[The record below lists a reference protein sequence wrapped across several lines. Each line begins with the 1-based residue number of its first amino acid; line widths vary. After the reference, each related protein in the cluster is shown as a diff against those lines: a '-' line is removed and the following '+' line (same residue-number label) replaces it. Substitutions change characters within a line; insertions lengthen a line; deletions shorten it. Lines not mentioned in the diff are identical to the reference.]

1 MKELEIKESITRE
14 RETMYIV
21 VLTIFLSLQLKD
33 PKLWLFIPL
42 IVLLFLI
49 SLVIKRLIDRNPRLI
64 IDKIGIHDKRKQKV
78 YRWDN
83 IRDVEANFNSSRSF
97 KLTIKCKD
105 TIENID
111 LTNLNTSPKEI
122 DESVS
127 FFSDKKIKTGNDKFK
142 MEVERILKNN
152 DSVVE
157 IMMLFSKYKSH
168 ILWIGLP
175 LFFGGVALSIYL
187 QTQLTFPYVFAIG
200 FLMTGIIL
208 FAFLHLSEKRYKEK
222 TEIQNLTEREYKLI
236 SIKYEL
242 KLPENKNRAIIGYIA
257 FGVLMIG
264 IFIISYF
271 AST

>member
-1 MKELEIKESITRE
+1 
-14 RETMYIV
+14 MYIV

-33 PKLWLFIPL
+33 PKLWLLIPL

-64 IDKIGIHDKRKQKV
+64 IDEIGIHDRRKQKV
-78 YRWDN
+78 YKWDS

-111 LTNLNTSPKEI
+111 LTNLKTSPKEI
-122 DESVS
+122 NESVA
-127 FFSDKKIKTGNDKFK
+127 FFSNKKIKTGNDKFK
-142 MEVERILKNN
+142 MEIERILKND

-157 IMMLFSKYKSH
+157 IMMLFSKYKSK

-187 QTQLTFPYVFAIG
+187 QTKLTFPYVFAFG
-200 FLMTGIIL
+200 FLMTGMIL
-208 FAFLHLSEKRYKEK
+208 FAFLQLSEKRFKEK
-222 TEIQNLTEREYKLI
+222 TEIQNLTEQEYRLI
-236 SIKYEL
+236 SVKYEM

>member
-1 MKELEIKESITRE
+1 
-14 RETMYIV
+14 MYTV

-33 PKLWLFIPL
+33 LKLWLLIPF
-42 IVLLFLI
+42 IVLLVLI
-49 SLVIKRLIDRNPRLI
+49 SLVIKRLINRNPRLI
-64 IDKIGIHDKRKQKV
+64 IDEIGIHDKRKQKV
-78 YRWDN
+78 YKWGS
-83 IRDVEANFNSSRSF
+83 IRDIEANFNSNSSF
-97 KLTIKCKD
+97 KLIIKCKN

-122 DESVS
+122 NESVA

-142 MEVERILKNN
+142 IEIERILKND

-175 LFFGGVALSIYL
+175 IFFGNVALSIYL
-187 QTQLTFPYVFAIG
+187 QILLTFPYVFAIG

-208 FAFLHLSEKRYKEK
+208 FAFLRLSEKRFKEK
-222 TEIQNLTEREYKLI
+222 TEIQNLTEQEYKLI

-257 FGVLMIG
+257 FGVFMIG
-264 IFIISYF
+264 VFIISYF